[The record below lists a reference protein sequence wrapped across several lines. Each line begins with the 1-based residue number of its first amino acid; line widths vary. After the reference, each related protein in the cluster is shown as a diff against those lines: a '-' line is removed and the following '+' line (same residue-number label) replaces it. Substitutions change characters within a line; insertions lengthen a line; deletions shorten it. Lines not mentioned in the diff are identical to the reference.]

1 MHASDFVIAVVF
13 IIALALFFLLYFKSW
28 RKPKNVDGKLIVDFS
43 DPDGPYI
50 FMELDKS
57 PYTLKGRSTVTLE
70 VVQEEHLRENNTSY
84 YG

>member
-1 MHASDFVIAVVF
+1 MHVSDFVIAVAF
-13 IIALALFFLLYFKSW
+13 IIASALFFLLYFKSW

-43 DPDGPYI
+43 DPDGPYM

-70 VVQEEHLRENNTSY
+70 VVQEEYLRENNTSY

>member
-1 MHASDFVIAVVF
+1 MHAFDFVIAVVF
-13 IIALALFFLLYFKSW
+13 IIALAPFFLLYFKSW

-43 DPDGPYI
+43 DPDGPYM

-57 PYTLKGRSTVTLE
+57 PYTLKGRSTVALE
-70 VVQEEHLRENNTSY
+70 VVQEDYLRENNTSY

>member
-43 DPDGPYI
+43 DPDGPYM

-57 PYTLKGRSTVTLE
+57 PYTLKERSTVTLE
-70 VVQEEHLRENNTSY
+70 VVREDYLRENNTSY

>member
-1 MHASDFVIAVVF
+1 MYLSDLIIAIVF
-13 IIALALFFLLYFKSW
+13 LIALALFFLLYFKPW
-28 RKPKNVDGKLIVDFS
+28 RKPKDVDGKLIVDFS

-57 PYTLKGRSTVTLE
+57 PYTLKRRSTVTLE
-70 VVQEEHLRENNTSY
+70 VVQEEYLRENNTSY

>member
-13 IIALALFFLLYFKSW
+13 IIALALFFLLCFKSW

-43 DPDGPYI
+43 DPDGPYM

-70 VVQEEHLRENNTSY
+70 VVQEEYLRENNTSY

>member
-1 MHASDFVIAVVF
+1 MYLSDL
-13 IIALALFFLLYFKSW
+13 IIAIVFLIVLALFFLLYFKSW

-43 DPDGPYI
+43 DPDGPYM

-70 VVQEEHLRENNTSY
+70 VVQEDYLRENNTSY

>member
-13 IIALALFFLLYFKSW
+13 IIALALFFLLRFKPW
-28 RKPKNVDGKLIVDFS
+28 RKPKDVDGKLIVDFS
-43 DPDGPYI
+43 DPDGPYM

-70 VVQEEHLRENNTSY
+70 VVQEDYLRENNTPN

>member
-1 MHASDFVIAVVF
+1 MHAFDFVIAVVF

-43 DPDGPYI
+43 DPDGPYM

-70 VVQEEHLRENNTSY
+70 VVQEEYLRENNTSY

>member
-1 MHASDFVIAVVF
+1 MYLSDL
-13 IIALALFFLLYFKSW
+13 IIAIVSIIVFALFFLLYFKSW

-43 DPDGPYI
+43 DPDGPYM
-50 FMELDKS
+50 FMELDKG

-70 VVQEEHLRENNTSY
+70 VVQEDYLRENNTSY